1 MRAQEKTY
9 ALALMALVLIGVSA
23 AWAGYTA
30 TSTVTVGTVSELADV
45 VSNSPDL
52 KLEIYKWGWFYKSE
66 DHVFNITDP
75 SDPSKSPKTN
85 DIFVRI
91 VLVNAPELRQ
101 YFKYLIIKVNMTDG
115 TESVVEYMSLVNA
128 EVFLNAT
135 SLLTESNPWTVNIT
149 VYGFAWKKSESD
161 ITFDLYCSV
170 EPAAVST

>member
-1 MRAQEKTY
+1 M
-9 ALALMALVLIGVSA
+9 
-23 AWAGYTA
+23 
-30 TSTVTVGTVSELADV
+30 
-45 VSNSPDL
+45 
-52 KLEIYKWGWFYKSE
+52 YK
-66 DHVFNITDP
+66 
-75 SDPSKSPKTN
+75 
-85 DIFVRI
+85 RQ

-135 SLLTESNPWTVNIT
+135 RLSTESNPWTVNIT